1 MEQWTYTGGFLTPQE
16 VETHLYKEAIDTISR
31 EDDTIL
37 LAAIDAAVQEAAGY
51 LGAYD
56 RAKIFNAPKPK
67 QRNQLLLTFV
77 KDIAVWHFVN
87 LCNAGAELELKEK
100 RYDRAIAW
108 LRQVQKG
115 EVTPSLPRADNDNDG
130 KPDGSN
136 EYIFGSNPKRNQ
148 HF

>member
-1 MEQWTYTGGFLTPQE
+1 M
-16 VETHLYKEAIDTISR
+16 
-31 EDDTIL
+31 
-37 LAAIDAAVQEAAGY
+37 QEAAGY

-56 RAKIFNAPKPK
+56 RAKIFNQPK
-67 QRNQLLLTFV
+67 QRNELLLTFV

>member
-1 MEQWTYTGGFLTPQE
+1 
-16 VETHLYKEAIDTISR
+16 
-31 EDDTIL
+31 
-37 LAAIDAAVQEAAGY
+37 
-51 LGAYD
+51 
-56 RAKIFNAPKPK
+56 
-67 QRNQLLLTFV
+67 LLLTFV

-115 EVTPSLPRADNDNDG
+115 EVTPSLPRADDDGDG

>member
-1 MEQWTYTGGFLTPQE
+1 MEQWNYTGGFLTPRE

-51 LGAYD
+51 LGAYE
-56 RAKIFNAPKPK
+56 
-67 QRNQLLLTFV
+67 LLLTFV

-87 LCNAGAELELKEK
+87 LCNAGAEIELKEK
-100 RYDRAIAW
+100 RYDRAVAW

-115 EVTPSLPRADNDNDG
+115 EVTPSLPRADDDGDG

>member
-1 MEQWTYTGGFLTPQE
+1 MEQWTYTGGFLSPQE

-51 LGAYD
+51 LCAYD
-56 RAKIFNAPKPK
+56 RAKIFNQPK
-67 QRNQLLLTFV
+67 QRNELLLTFV

-115 EVTPSLPRADNDNDG
+115 EVTPSLPRADDDGDG

>member
-1 MEQWTYTGGFLTPQE
+1 MEQWNYTGGFLTPQE
-16 VETHLYKEAIDTISR
+16 VETHLYKETIDTISR

-56 RAKIFNAPKPK
+56 RANIFNQPK
-67 QRNQLLLTFV
+67 QRNELLLTFV

-115 EVTPSLPRADNDNDG
+115 EVTPSLPRADDDGDG
-130 KPDGSN
+130 KPDGST
-136 EYIFGSNPKRNQ
+136 EYIYGSNPKRNQ

>member
-1 MEQWTYTGGFLTPQE
+1 MEQWNYTGGFLTPQE

-56 RAKIFNAPKPK
+56 RAKIFNQPKPK
-67 QRNQLLLTFV
+67 RRNELLLTFV

-108 LRQVQKG
+108 LRQVQNFVPTTMANRHQRQG
-115 EVTPSLPRADNDNDG
+115 NPFSDSWSATTLP
-130 KPDGSN
+130 
-136 EYIFGSNPKRNQ
+136 IL
-148 HF
+148 